1 MDKRNGHGTIKE
13 QEFLYWYLIEISGYK
28 FVLESYNLNII
39 LKVTTKTAVKYTQGE
54 MRKELKHFTTENQLN
69 RKEVSNAG
77 NESQTSCKIYRKQ
90 IAQLEVSP
98 SLSIINLNVNELNFP
113 IKRWG

>member
-1 MDKRNGHGTIKE
+1 MNKVVILWHGQKE
-13 QEFLYWYLIEISGYK
+13 WAWNYLIEISGYK

>member
-1 MDKRNGHGTIKE
+1 M
-13 QEFLYWYLIEISGYK
+13 
-28 FVLESYNLNII
+28 LESYNLDII

-77 NESQTSCKIYRKQ
+77 NESQTSYIENKQHIGRCKSNHINNYIKCEWNKQ
-90 IAQLEVSP
+90 IKGRNYQSV
-98 SLSIINLNVNELNFP
+98 
-113 IKRWG
+113 

>member
-1 MDKRNGHGTIKE
+1 M
-13 QEFLYWYLIEISGYK
+13 
-28 FVLESYNLNII
+28 LESYNLNII

-54 MRKELKHFTTENQLN
+54 MRKELKHFTTENLLN
-69 RKEVSNAG
+69 RIEVSIAG

-113 IKRWG
+113 IKR